1 MEAAAMEGKRKVV
14 IAMDGSQHA
23 LYALNWFKENAHKPN
38 DYVYLVHSI
47 ELQHALHNSKWLYE
61 PQATDVDT
69 FLGPLIR
76 EERAIIK
83 TKMDMLGKHLTQIY
97 RAVSTLKQM
106 PQMEGEVK
114 PSESK
119 NPGEGIVKAAAEVGA
134 EFIVTGTRGMGTI
147 RRTILGS
154 VSDYVLHHAEVPVIV
169 CHKHKEKH

>member
-1 MEAAAMEGKRKVV
+1 MEDKRKVV

-61 PQATDVDT
+61 PQATDIDT
-69 FLGPLIR
+69 LGPLIR

-83 TKMDMLGKHLTQIY
+83 TKMDMLAKHLTD
-97 RAVSTLKQM
+97 L
-106 PQMEGEVK
+106 QMEGEVK

-154 VSDYVLHHAEVPVIV
+154 VSDYVLHHAAVPVIV

>member
-69 FLGPLIR
+69 LGPLIR

-83 TKMDMLGKHLTQIY
+83 TKMDMLGKHL
-97 RAVSTLKQM
+97 VDL
-106 PQMEGEVK
+106 QMEGEVK